1 MTLLLDVTYLVA
13 RRREPVLTGI
23 DRVEYALA
31 AWLCGEGADIYPDA
45 GFLVNDGAFPGVLS
59 RTAMR
64 RILAQQARQRGIQA
78 QGTDQLAAVV
88 DWLERSVADR
98 GRAGAAR
105 LTAGVRSMNRTWSV
119 VGTHWLS
126 LRARPLRAF
135 LRAYPGGVDYVHV
148 SHRHLNRPEL
158 FAWIEDFDVRA
169 TMLVHD
175 LIPITHPQFCSDR
188 AVVSHHRKM
197 ATIGRLATRIAVNS
211 HATAADVAHYLAQ
224 AGQARDIPIDV
235 HPLGT
240 GAMPGLPRARAA
252 LAERSAPGRRYYLY
266 AGTLEG
272 RKNVEFLLGLWR
284 RLAREMRPADMPAL
298 ILAGSRGWRC
308 DTLLRDLDT
317 MTDIGTHVLEVAG
330 LNDAELAWLMD
341 GAEAVLTPS
350 FAEGYSL
357 VPAEAMARGVPV
369 VASDIPVHR
378 EVLTAAHCH
387 VEPLDPDRWLY
398 WLRSPPTRPAQSVET
413 RGWAEFAKDVLGA
426 ATCRVGL

>member
-31 AWLCGEGADIYPDA
+31 AWLCGEGADIHPDA
-45 GFLVNDGAFPGVLS
+45 GFLVNDGACPGVLS

-64 RILAQQARQRGIQA
+64 RILARQARQRGMQA
-78 QGTDQLAAVV
+78 QGADQLAAVA
-88 DWLERSVADR
+88 DWLDRPVADR
-98 GRAGAAR
+98 GQPGAAR
-105 LTAGVRSMNRTWSV
+105 LVTGVRSVNRTWSA
-119 VGTHWLS
+119 VGTRWLS

-135 LRAYPGGVDYVHV
+135 LRAHPGGVDYVHA

-158 FAWIEDFDVRA
+158 FAWIKDFDVRA
-169 TMLVHD
+169 TMFVHD
-175 LIPITHPQFCSDR
+175 LIPITHPQFCGDR
-188 AVVSHHRKM
+188 AVLSHHRKM

-235 HPLGT
+235 HLLGT
-240 GAMPGLPRARAA
+240 GAMPGLPPVEAA
-252 LAERSAPGRRYYLY
+252 LAGRSAPGRRYYLH

-272 RKNVEFLLGLWR
+272 RKNVDFLLDLWR
-284 RLAREMRPADMPAL
+284 RLAREKQPADMPAL
-298 ILAGSRGWRC
+298 ILAGSRGWHC
-308 DTLLRDLDT
+308 DTLLRDLDA
-317 MTDIGTHVLEVAG
+317 MTDIGAHVLEVAD

-341 GAEAVLTPS
+341 HAEAVLTPS

-369 VASDIPVHR
+369 LASDIPVHR
-378 EVLTAAHCH
+378 EVLTGAHCR
-387 VEPLDPDRWLY
+387 VEPLDSDRWLH
-398 WLRSPPTRPAQSVET
+398 WLRSPPARPAQPVEG
-413 RGWAEFAKDVLGA
+413 RRWAAFARSLLQPRA
-426 ATCRVGL
+426 

>member
-31 AWLCGEGADIYPDA
+31 AWLCWEGADGHPDA

-59 RTAMR
+59 RAAMR
-64 RILAQQARQRGIQA
+64 RILARQARQRGMQA
-78 QGTDQLAAVV
+78 QGTDQLAAVA
-88 DWLERSVADR
+88 DWLERSVADC

-105 LTAGVRSMNRTWSV
+105 LAASGRSVSRTWST
-119 VGTHWLS
+119 VGTYWLS

-135 LRAYPGGVDYVHV
+135 LRAHPGGVDYVHA

-175 LIPITHPQFCSDR
+175 LIPITHPQFCSDS

-224 AGQARDIPIDV
+224 AGQVRNIPIDV
-235 HPLGT
+235 HPLGA
-240 GAMPGLPRARAA
+240 GAMPGLPQAQAA
-252 LAERSAPGRRYYLY
+252 MGRRSAPGRRYFLC

-272 RKNVEFLLGLWR
+272 RKNVDFLLGLWR
-284 RLAREMRPADMPAL
+284 RLAREVRPADMPAL
-298 ILAGSRGWRC
+298 ILAGGRGWRC

-317 MTDIGTHVLEVAG
+317 MTDIGAHVLEVAG

-369 VASDIPVHR
+369 IASDIPVHR
-378 EVLTAAHCH
+378 EVLTAAHCR
-387 VEPLDPDRWLY
+387 VVPLDADRWLE
-398 WLRSPPTRPAQSVET
+398 WLRSPPARPAMPVET
-413 RGWAEFAKDVLGA
+413 RDWAAFAG
-426 ATCRVGL
+426 GLLQPHA